1 MRADIS
7 SWSMKN
13 ILAEKAN
20 RLAAMAL
27 LASVTCLTACGS
39 KEKVASQSL
48 AVVNGQEITVHQMN
62 DELMRS
68 NVQIPAE
75 QKELASKQLLES
87 LIDRQL
93 LQGQAVKDK
102 VDRDPAVMQAIERAK
117 SQIVAQAYLEKRLA
131 ANAKP
136 TKDEIKTYFNQ
147 HPEIFSQRKIFDM
160 SQLIF
165 AKKDFSSE
173 LKVLIGESKSL
184 EEVASWLTLHK
195 MEFVRSKMV
204 KSTLE
209 MPLELVSKLQSMKKG
224 QLMVVQEGDRNVIV
238 AINQVKEVPV
248 TLEIAEPQIGQFL
261 FDQSNKLASQAEL
274 ARLRADAKIEYLTP
288 LKDTTAP
295 TPEIKSA
302 AASVA
307 PSSSKKNNDDALKR
321 GIAGL

>member
-1 MRADIS
+1 MRANLS

-13 ILAEKAN
+13 ILADKAN
-20 RLAAMAL
+20 RLAAIAL

-136 TKDEIKTYFNQ
+136 TKDEIKAYFNQ

-184 EEVASWLTLHK
+184 EDVASWLTLNK
-195 MEFVRSKMV
+195 TEFVRSKMV

-209 MPLELVSKLQSMKKG
+209 MPLELVGKLQSMKKG

-288 LKDTTAP
+288 LKDTTTP
-295 TPEIKSA
+295 TPETKSA

-307 PSSSKKNNDDALKR
+307 TSSSKKNSDEALKR